1 MNALCTA
8 MPVYLKSKLKGE
20 ALTSMNGISLSNA
33 NYLVVVDMLKRR
45 FGNSQEVISLHYKEM
60 MNLQAPTHQFESLR
74 TFMDQIEKHLR
85 SLEVLGENVNQN
97 SVVPMITSKLP
108 LRILRQL

>member
-1 MNALCTA
+1 
-8 MPVYLKSKLKGE
+8 
-20 ALTSMNGISLSNA
+20 
-33 NYLVVVDMLKRR
+33 
-45 FGNSQEVISLHYKEM
+45 M

-97 SVVPMITSKLP
+97 SGCANDYIQASFENTKTTRIT
-108 LRILRQL
+108 

>member
-1 MNALCTA
+1 
-8 MPVYLKSKLKGE
+8 
-20 ALTSMNGISLSNA
+20 
-33 NYLVVVDMLKRR
+33 
-45 FGNSQEVISLHYKEM
+45 M
-60 MNLQAPTHQFESLR
+60 MNLQAPTHQFESLS

-97 SVVPMITSKLP
+97 SFVPMITSKLP